1 MIRRHGRQI
10 AALVLLGFL
19 MTACAA
25 GAASPP
31 AAPNATT
38 GPAAAT
44 GIVVTARAGPVCPVE
59 RVPPDPACAPRPVV
73 GATIRVADATGHF
86 AGAIVTDAAGTG
98 SLALAPGDYVVTS
111 DPAGGLMRGPAP
123 INVTVHDGE
132 KAIGR
137 ARVRHGDPLTA
148 G

>member
-1 MIRRHGRQI
+1 MFHRHGLRLLTPLLLFG
-10 AALVLLGFL
+10 LVAS
-19 MTACAA
+19 ACSA

-31 AAPNATT
+31 TSPTATT
-38 GPAAAT
+38 GPAPAT

-98 SLALAPGDYVVTS
+98 SLALAPGDYVVTA
-111 DPAGGLMRGPAP
+111 DPASGLMRGPAP
-123 INVTVHDGE
+123 VTVTVHDGE
-132 KAIGR
+132 KAAIELEYDTGIR
-137 ARVRHGDPLTA
+137 
-148 G
+148 